1 MLKGKP
7 FELGDV
13 IRAPKMS
20 QNRGGSGIFL
30 GGNISCIRKP
40 QVISGGG
47 GGEEDG
53 VRPPPPPP
61 HPGAPPPRT
70 LPLDPPLQ
78 NETCWKLKLSVVF
91 EDD

>member
-40 QVISGGG
+40 QVISRG
-47 GGEEDG
+47 GGEEVG
-53 VRPPPPPP
+53 VRTPC
-61 HPGAPPPRT
+61 T
-70 LPLDPPLQ
+70 LPVDPPLQ
-78 NETCWKLKLSVVF
+78 NETC
-91 EDD
+91 

>member
-47 GGEEDG
+47 GGG
-53 VRPPPPPP
+53 GGKWGGAPPPPPP
-61 HPGAPPPRT
+61 CT
-70 LPLDPPLQ
+70 LPVDPPLQ
-78 NETCWKLKLSVVF
+78 NETCWRRLAR
-91 EDD
+91 

>member
-47 GGEEDG
+47 GGG
-53 VRPPPPPP
+53 GGGGKR
-61 HPGAPPPRT
+61 GCAPPAPS
-70 LPLDPPLQ
+70 P
-78 NETCWKLKLSVVF
+78 
-91 EDD
+91 

>member
-47 GGEEDG
+47 GGG
-53 VRPPPPPP
+53 RGGAPPPPPP
-61 HPGAPPPRT
+61 P
-70 LPLDPPLQ
+70 
-78 NETCWKLKLSVVF
+78 
-91 EDD
+91 

>member
-47 GGEEDG
+47 GGKEEG
-53 VRPPPPPP
+53 VRTPC
-61 HPGAPPPRT
+61 T
-70 LPLDPPLQ
+70 LPVDPPLQ

-91 EDD
+91 EDY

>member
-20 QNRGGSGIFL
+20 QNRGGSGIIL

-40 QVISGGG
+40 QVISV
-47 GGEEDG
+47 GGEEEG
-53 VRPPPPPP
+53 VR
-61 HPGAPPPRT
+61 ASCT
-70 LPLDPPLQ
+70 LPVDPPLQ

>member
-47 GGEEDG
+47 GGRG
-53 VRPPPPPP
+53 
-61 HPGAPPPRT
+61 GAHPPRRSA
-70 LPLDPPLQ
+70 PA
-78 NETCWKLKLSVVF
+78 KLNLLKTISQIIW
-91 EDD
+91 

>member
-40 QVISGGG
+40 QVISGGR
-47 GGEEDG
+47 GEEAG
-53 VRPPPPPP
+53 GRT
-61 HPGAPPPRT
+61 PRT

>member
-7 FELGDV
+7 FELGDA

-47 GGEEDG
+47 GGEG
-53 VRPPPPPP
+53 RGGA
-61 HPGAPPPRT
+61 HPLHPPRRSAPAKRN
-70 LPLDPPLQ
+70 L
-78 NETCWKLKLSVVF
+78 LKA
-91 EDD
+91 

>member
-47 GGEEDG
+47 GGGRGDAH
-53 VRPPPPPP
+53 PP
-61 HPGAPPPRT
+61 HPPPRS
-70 LPLDPPLQ
+70 
-78 NETCWKLKLSVVF
+78 ETCWKLKLSVVF

>member
-40 QVISGGG
+40 QVISRGG
-47 GGEEDG
+47 GGEEEG
-53 VRPPPPPP
+53 VRPPPPHPQQPPPP
-61 HPGAPPPRT
+61 HPPPRSAPAKRN
-70 LPLDPPLQ
+70 L
-78 NETCWKLKLSVVF
+78 LKA
-91 EDD
+91 

>member
-40 QVISGGG
+40 QVISVGGE
-47 GGEEDG
+47 GGEEE
-53 VRPPPPPP
+53 
-61 HPGAPPPRT
+61 GAPTPCT
-70 LPLDPPLQ
+70 LPVDPPLQ

>member
-47 GGEEDG
+47 GGKRG
-53 VRPPPPPP
+53 CAPPAP
-61 HPGAPPPRT
+61 HP
-70 LPLDPPLQ
+70 
-78 NETCWKLKLSVVF
+78 
-91 EDD
+91 

>member
-47 GGEEDG
+47 GEEEG
-53 VRPPPPPP
+53 VRTP
-61 HPGAPPPRT
+61 APSPKFRPCKT
-70 LPLDPPLQ
+70 
-78 NETCWKLKLSVVF
+78 KLAESLSF
-91 EDD
+91 L